1 MACEPMGPAIE
12 LRIRNGSVSEVLT
25 LLAVLR
31 TNVSVQIG
39 CGSETYLFVRQV
51 FCGPP
56 CALERLRARLADRTP
71 VEVMLS
77 SHDALAG
84 LYGGK
89 PITALELVL
98 DPEDT
103 LG

>member
-1 MACEPMGPAIE
+1 VACEPMIPAIE

-25 LLAVLR
+25 MLAVLR

-39 CGSETYLFVRQV
+39 GGPEAYLFVRQV

-56 CALERLRARLADRTP
+56 SALERLRARLADHTP
-71 VEVMLS
+71 VEVVLS
-77 SHDALAG
+77 SHDSLAG

-89 PITALELVL
+89 PVTALELVL
-98 DPEDT
+98 DPADA